1 MAQKL
6 TERFLLGIIACLT
19 KRLTHQGIDHALI
32 VFIIVFWC
40 VQRDR

>member
-6 TERFLLGIIACLT
+6 TQRLLLGIIARAA
-19 KRLTHQGIDHALI
+19 KRLTHQGVDHALV